1 MAQTAASTPS
11 LEDTAMPTFKTP
23 QPISVTISVAVGDVW
38 IIASERSD
46 TVVGVSPS
54 DKSNESDVKAAELTR
69 VEYSHGTL
77 LVKAPKQR
85 FSPFSIGK
93 GGSIDV
99 AIELPAGSVV
109 EGDSGVAD
117 FRCVGRL
124 GECRF
129 TTGTGNIRLE
139 HTSQLSVT
147 TGTGSIAVDRVMGR
161 TDVTGAGDIRIG
173 EVDGSAVI
181 KNLNGDTWLGEITG
195 DLRCKAANGNITV
208 DRAHSTIVAKTANGD
223 VRFGDV
229 ARGSVV
235 LETSFGELEVGIR
248 KGTSA
253 LLDVSSKFG
262 SVLNSLAASD
272 APGPSDQTV
281 EVRARTSFG
290 DIVVRRSDLPPSQAN
305 TQGKEKE

>member
-1 MAQTAASTPS
+1 MQT
-11 LEDTAMPTFKTP
+11 FNTP
-23 QPISVTISVAVGDVW
+23 QPISVTISLVVGDVW
-38 IIASERSD
+38 ISASDRSD
-46 TVVGVSPS
+46 TVVGVGPS
-54 DKSNESDVKAAELTR
+54 DKSNESDIKAAELTR
-69 VEYSHGTL
+69 VEYSNGTL

-85 FSPFSIGK
+85 FGPFSFGK
-93 GGSIDV
+93 VGSIDV
-99 AIELPAGSVV
+99 SIELPAGSQVQ
-109 EGDSGVAD
+109 GDSGVAD

-124 GECRF
+124 GESRF

-139 HTSQLSVT
+139 HTGQLSLN
-147 TGTGSIAVDRVMGR
+147 TGTGSVAVDRAVGR
-161 TDVTGAGDIRIG
+161 TEVTGAGDIRIG

-208 DRAHSTIVAKTANGD
+208 DSAHATVVAKTANGD
-223 VRFGDV
+223 VRLGDV

-290 DIVVRRSDLPPSQAN
+290 DIIVRRSDLQSSQEN
-305 TQGKEKE
+305 THGRKEE

>member
-1 MAQTAASTPS
+1 MPATASTLPQ
-11 LEDTAMPTFKTP
+11 EDTGMSTFKTP
-23 QPISVTISVAVGDVW
+23 QPIAVTISLAVGDVW
-38 IIASERSD
+38 IIASDRSD

-54 DKSNESDVKAAELTR
+54 DKSNESDMKAAELTR

-85 FSPFSIGK
+85 FSPFSFGK

-99 AIELPAGSVV
+99 AIELPAGSQVQ
-109 EGDSGVAD
+109 GDSGVAD
-117 FRCVGRL
+117 VRCVGRL

-129 TTGTGNIRLE
+129 TTGLGNIRLE
-139 HTSQLSVT
+139 HTGQLSVS
-147 TGTGSIAVDRVMGR
+147 TGTGSIAVDRVVGR
-161 TDVTGAGDIRIG
+161 TEVTGAGDIRVG

-181 KNLNGDTWLGEITG
+181 KNLNGDTWLGEVTG

-208 DRAHSTIVAKTANGD
+208 DRAHATIVAKTAKGD

-235 LETSFGELEVGIR
+235 LETAFGELEVGIR

-272 APGPSDQTV
+272 VPGPSDQTV

-290 DIVVRRSDLPPSQAN
+290 DILVRRSDLPSSQEN
-305 TQGKEKE
+305 THGKKEE

>member
-1 MAQTAASTPS
+1 MAQAAASKLPQ
-11 LEDTAMPTFKTP
+11 EDTAMPTFKTP
-23 QPISVTISVAVGDVW
+23 HPISVTISLSVGDVW
-38 IIASERSD
+38 IIASDRSD

-54 DKSNESDVKAAELTR
+54 DKSNESDMKAAESTR

-85 FSPFSIGK
+85 SSPFSSGK

-99 AIELPAGSVV
+99 VIELPTGSQVQ
-109 EGDSGVAD
+109 GDSALAD

-129 TTGTGNIRLE
+129 TTGTGNIRLD
-139 HTSQLSVT
+139 HTGQLYLT
-147 TGTGSIAVDRVMGR
+147 TGTGSITVDRVAGR
-161 TDVTGAGDIRIG
+161 TETTGAGDIRIG

-181 KNLNGDTWLGEITG
+181 KNLNGDTWVGEITG

-208 DRAHSTIVAKTANGD
+208 DRAHATIVAKTANGD

-235 LETSFGELEVGIR
+235 LETAFGELEVGIR

-253 LLDVSSKFG
+253 LLDVRSKFG
-262 SVLNSLAASD
+262 SVHNSLAASGV
-272 APGPSDQTV
+272 PEPSDQTV

-290 DIVVRRSDLPPSQAN
+290 DIIVRRAEQQSSQEN
-305 TQGKEKE
+305 THVRKEG

>member
-1 MAQTAASTPS
+1 MT
-11 LEDTAMPTFKTP
+11 TFETT
-23 QPISVTISVAVGDVW
+23 QPISVTISLAVGDVW
-38 IIASERSD
+38 IIATDRSD

-54 DKSNESDVKAAELTR
+54 DKSNESDQKAAELTR

-77 LVKAPKQR
+77 LVKAPKR
-85 FSPFSIGK
+85 PFSFGK

-99 AIELPAGSVV
+99 AIELPAGSQVQ
-109 EGDSGVAD
+109 GDSGVAD

-129 TTGTGNIRLE
+129 ATGTGNIRLE
-139 HTSQLSVT
+139 HTGQLSVN
-147 TGTGSIAVDRVMGR
+147 TGTGSIAVDRVVGR
-161 TDVTGAGDIRIG
+161 TEVTGASDIRIG
-173 EVDGSAVI
+173 EVEGSAVI
-181 KNLNGDTWLGEITG
+181 KNLNGDTWVGEITG

-223 VRFGDV
+223 VRFGDI

-235 LETSFGELEVGIR
+235 LETAFGELEVGIR
-248 KGTSA
+248 EGTSA
-253 LLDVSSKFG
+253 LLDVRSKFG

-272 APGPSDQTV
+272 VPGPSDQTV

-290 DIVVRRSDLPPSQAN
+290 DIVVRRADLPPSQAN
-305 TQGKEKE
+305 TQGRKEE